1 MTKTLKSVRI
11 GFIPLVDAAALFVV
25 VDKGFAVVEGLD
37 IQLAREV
44 SWSNVRDKLN
54 IGLFDAAH
62 LLAPM
67 AIASSLGLGCAK
79 VPIITPFTLAVNGNA
94 ITVSPTLYADLQT
107 VADGDLVDP
116 VSSARALAR
125 VVRRRKE
132 SGAELMTFGMTF
144 PFSSHNYLLRYW
156 MASGGVDPDED
167 VRLIVLP
174 PPYMVESLAKKQV
187 DGFCVGAPW
196 NSIAVDAGLGRILH
210 FGVHICAN
218 APEKVLALRES
229 VARMEPETVAALTRA
244 LARAADF
251 VAAPENRR
259 EVASILAR
267 PDRVGVEA
275 ELILRTLDGRLKV
288 ASDGCVRENP
298 NYLLIGRDSASRPD
312 PTQAAWL
319 YAQMLRWGQAR
330 HMAESLAAA
339 KRTYR
344 PDLFDSALGL
354 HDVPTAPRIVGAF
367 SEPPFDDSDI
377 AAYLAKFEIGRR
389 IY

>member
-1 MTKTLKSVRI
+1 MTKALKPVRI

-25 VDKGFAVVEGLD
+25 VDKGFAVAEGLD
-37 IQLAREV
+37 IHLAREV

-54 IGLFDAAH
+54 IGQFDAAH

-79 VPIITPFTLAVNGNA
+79 VPIITPFSLAMNGNA
-94 ITVSPTLYADLQT
+94 ITVSPALYADLQT

-116 VSSARALAR
+116 ASSARALAR
-125 VVRRRKE
+125 VVRQRKE
-132 SGAELMTFGMTF
+132 SGADLMTFGMTF
-144 PFSSHNYLLRYW
+144 PFSSHNYLLRHW

-174 PPYMVESLAKKQV
+174 PSYMVESLAKKQV

-196 NSIAVDAGLGRILH
+196 NSIAVDADLGRILH
-210 FGVHICAN
+210 FGVHICAS

-288 ASDGCVRENP
+288 ASNGCVRENP
-298 NYLLIGRDSASRPD
+298 DYLLIGGDSASRPD
-312 PTQAAWL
+312 PAQAAWL

-330 HMAESLAAA
+330 HTAESLAAA

-344 PDLFDSALGL
+344 ADLYDSALGI
-354 HDVPTAPRIVGAF
+354 HNVAAAPRVVGAF
-367 SEPPFDDSDI
+367 SDPPFDDSDM
-377 AAYLAKFEIGRR
+377 AAYLAKFEIGRQ
-389 IY
+389 I

>member
-354 HDVPTAPRIVGAF
+354 RDVPTAPRIVGAF

>member
-1 MTKTLKSVRI
+1 MTKTLKPVRI

-25 VDKGFAVVEGLD
+25 VDKGFAVAEGLD
-37 IQLAREV
+37 IELAREV

-54 IGLFDAAH
+54 IGMFDAAH

-67 AIASSLGLGCAK
+67 AIASSLGLNCAK
-79 VPIITPFTLAVNGNA
+79 VPIITPFSLAMNGNA
-94 ITVSPTLYADLQT
+94 ITVSPTLYAELQT
-107 VADGDLVDP
+107 VADGDLADP
-116 VSSARALAR
+116 ASSARALAR
-125 VVRRRKE
+125 VARRRKE

-144 PFSSHNYLLRYW
+144 PFSSHNYLLRHW
-156 MASGGVDPDED
+156 MASGGADPDED

-174 PPYMVESLAKKQV
+174 PPYMVESLAKQQV

-210 FGVHICAN
+210 FGVHICAY

-229 VARMEPETVAALTRA
+229 AARMEPEMVAAMTRA
-244 LARAADF
+244 LARGADF

-275 ELILRTLDGRLKV
+275 ELILRTLAGRLKV

-298 NYLLIGRDSASRPD
+298 NYLLIGGEAASRPD

-319 YAQMLRWGQAR
+319 YAQMLRWGQTR
-330 HMAESLAAA
+330 HSAESLAAA
-339 KRTYR
+339 KNTYR
-344 PDLFDSALGL
+344 VDLYDSALGI
-354 HDVPTAPRIVGAF
+354 HDVTTAPRMVGAF
-367 SEPPFDDSDI
+367 SDPPFDDSDI
-377 AAYLAKFEIGRR
+377 AAYLEKFGIGRQ
-389 IY
+389 I

>member
-1 MTKTLKSVRI
+1 MIYAFPDFNAFSKLQNELERAKTDLEDRKTLDRAKGILMKNKGLTEDEAYRLMRSAAMREKKKIADIAAADHHRGGASEMTKTLKPVRI

-125 VVRRRKE
+125 VVRQRKE

-174 PPYMVESLAKKQV
+174 PPYMVENLAKKQV

-210 FGVHICAN
+210 FGVRH
-218 APEKVLALRES
+218 LRE
-229 VARMEPETVAALTRA
+229 ALPKKCWRYA
-244 LARAADF
+244 
-251 VAAPENRR
+251 
-259 EVASILAR
+259 
-267 PDRVGVEA
+267 
-275 ELILRTLDGRLKV
+275 K
-288 ASDGCVRENP
+288 
-298 NYLLIGRDSASRPD
+298 ASR
-312 PTQAAWL
+312 AWSRK
-319 YAQMLRWGQAR
+319 RW
-330 HMAESLAAA
+330 
-339 KRTYR
+339 
-344 PDLFDSALGL
+344 
-354 HDVPTAPRIVGAF
+354 
-367 SEPPFDDSDI
+367 
-377 AAYLAKFEIGRR
+377 RR
-389 IY
+389 

>member
-1 MTKTLKSVRI
+1 MTKALKPIRI

-94 ITVSPTLYADLQT
+94 ITVSPTLYADLQS

-174 PPYMVESLAKKQV
+174 PPYMVESLAKSQV

-210 FGVHICAN
+210 FGVHICAS

-229 VARMEPETVAALTRA
+229 VACTEPETVAALTRA

-259 EVASILAR
+259 EVASILTR

-275 ELILRTLDGRLKV
+275 ELILRTLEGRLKV

-319 YAQMLRWGQAR
+319 YAQMLRWGQTR
-330 HMAESLAAA
+330 HTAKSLAAA

-344 PDLFDSALGL
+344 PDLYDSALGI
-354 HDVPTAPRIVGAF
+354 HEVAAAPPAVGAF
-367 SEPPFDDSDI
+367 SDPHFDDFDI
-377 AAYLAKFEIGRR
+377 AAYLAKFEIGRQ
-389 IY
+389 I